1 MVVGAKDVLLEDNL
15 AMASRLCA
23 AGNGVDIRI
32 YPESPHGFT
41 GHPTA
46 MAEAAL
52 DGINTWLL
60 DRITAATG

>member
-1 MVVGAKDVLLEDNL
+1 KDVLLEDNL